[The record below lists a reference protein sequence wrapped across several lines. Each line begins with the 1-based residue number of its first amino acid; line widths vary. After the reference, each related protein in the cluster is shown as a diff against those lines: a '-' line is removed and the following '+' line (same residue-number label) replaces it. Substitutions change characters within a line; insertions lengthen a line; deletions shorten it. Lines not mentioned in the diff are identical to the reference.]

1 MNEKIFQSYL
11 MGGFECSTHRN
22 WQKRRID
29 VIAATRHDEF
39 AEADY
44 RRMLSIGM
52 KTARDGIRW
61 HLIEREPYRYD
72 FSSVINQVR
81 AARQTGIQIIWDLF
95 HYGYPDDLDIFST
108 EFPVRFA
115 KLAEAF
121 TELLLSENNRTPMF
135 SPVNEISFFA
145 WIAGQVGMFYPFA
158 HGCAAELKRQLI
170 RASMAGIDAIQAV
183 CPGSRFVQIDPAIW
197 VTAASKRRRD
207 IIGAKIQREAQF
219 EALDMLIGKRE
230 PNLGG
235 NEKYLDIVGI
245 NYYFDN
251 QWRFPSSRRV
261 DRKQKKVYRPLNTI
275 LQDYYK
281 RYGRPILI
289 AETGIENEARPEW
302 FRYICEEAKIAAEY
316 GVPVEGICLYPIVN
330 HPGWDD
336 DRHCHNGLWD
346 YPNDAGEREIYAPLA
361 EEIQGQQ
368 RELEQFQTATLTDK
382 STNDLEMYF

>member
-1 MNEKIFQSYL
+1 MNEKIFQSFL

-44 RRMLSIGM
+44 ARMLGIGM

-61 HLIEREPYRYD
+61 HLIETEPYRYD
-72 FSSVINQVR
+72 FSSVTNQVR
-81 AARQTGIQIIWDLF
+81 AANKTGIQIVWDLF
-95 HYGYPDDLDIFST
+95 HYGYPDDLDIFSA

-121 TELLLSENNRTPMF
+121 TKFLLSEDNRTPVF

-158 HGCAAELKRQLI
+158 HGRGNDVKRQLI
-170 RASMAGIDAIQAV
+170 LASIAGIDAIRVV
-183 CPGSRFVQIDPAIW
+183 CPTARFVQIDPAIW
-197 VTAASKRRRD
+197 VTAASKRRND
-207 IIGAKIQREAQF
+207 IINAKIQREAQF
-219 EALDMLIGKRE
+219 EALDMLTGKRE
-230 PNLGG
+230 PMLGG

-245 NYYFDN
+245 NYYFNN
-251 QWRFPSSRRV
+251 QRRHPSNRRV
-261 DRKQKKVYRPLNTI
+261 ERGHKVYRLFNLI

-302 FRYICEEAKIAAEY
+302 FRYVCEEAKIAAEF

-336 DRHCHNGLWD
+336 NRHCHNGLWD
-346 YPNDAGEREIYAPLA
+346 YPNDSGEREIYTPLA
-361 EEIQGQQ
+361 EEIKL
-368 RELEQFQTATLTDK
+368 RRCEPEKFRLAVH
-382 STNDLEMYF
+382 S